1 MIRSDIYDI
10 RLVALPL
17 LVALSAALFLSS
29 PGAAPSQRSIVPEG
43 TILTLRM
50 ETYLSS
56 KTARVGDRFTA
67 TVIQD
72 VTANSRV
79 VIPTG
84 SRVEGHVTSVQ
95 RARRLSRSGMIAVD
109 FDRLIL
115 PDGRIYRIYGEL
127 TPLDPQQRKKIKE
140 ESRVKGGS
148 AKKRS
153 IVFIGGGAGVG
164 AVIGAIAGGGK
175 GAAAGAGVGAAIG
188 AAGAILTKGREA
200 VIEPGTEFGLEL
212 LERLDLSPSRGSS
225 SGALSSPE
233 MLRRAQRLLREL
245 GYYDGAIDGLYGPRT
260 HRALRDYQLDHG
272 LPVTGRL
279 DEATARRLGLLST
292 SKTRAQPKSRTI
304 RVLSAYAERLS
315 DQSIRVVVDTEAPTG
330 GWRTYGEHS
339 LVNDTLH
346 VWVRGIPPA
355 GPATQ
360 VITRSKVE
368 VTVPYAPAAVR
379 TVVVH
384 GADRDLTI
392 TVAEASGARISRA
405 ASVGNKVD
413 AMMTRYLRTIDVR
426 LIGDQLVFDAERN
439 YTADEIE
446 FLLSLRTLDQLAHG
460 YLHVL
465 SAITDDAVQRRAAQL
480 FLDQVERVDQQLN
493 RARLPER
500 DELLAEWRALEDDFR
515 QIALTHGLE
524 LAQRR
529 R

>member
-1 MIRSDIYDI
+1 MIRSRYDI
-10 RLVALPL
+10 RFVALPL
-17 LVALSAALFLSS
+17 LVAASAALFFSPLGAASS
-29 PGAAPSQRSIVPEG
+29 PRSIVPEG
-43 TILTLRM
+43 TVLALRM

-56 KTARVGDRFTA
+56 KTASVGDRFTA
-67 TVIQD
+67 TVIRD
-72 VTANSRV
+72 VTVNSRV
-79 VIPTG
+79 VIPVG

-95 RARRLSRSGMIAVD
+95 RARRLSRPGTIAVD
-109 FDRLIL
+109 FDRLVL
-115 PDGRIYRIYGEL
+115 PDGRIYRLYGEL
-127 TPLDPQQRKKIKE
+127 TPLDPKQRKKIEE

-148 AKKRS
+148 ARKRT

-200 VIEPGTEFGLEL
+200 VIEPGMEFGLEL

-225 SGALSSPE
+225 SNALSSPG

-245 GYYDGAIDGLYGPRT
+245 GYYDGPIDGLYGPRT
-260 HRALRDYQLDHG
+260 HRALRDYQLDHD

-279 DEATARRLGLLST
+279 DEPTARRLGLLST
-292 SKTRAQPKSRTI
+292 SATSPPAKSRTI

-315 DQSIRVVVDTEAPTG
+315 DQSVRIVVDTEAPTG
-330 GWRTYGEHS
+330 GWQTYGEHS
-339 LVNDTLH
+339 LVNDTIH
-346 VWVRGIPPA
+346 VWVRGIPPT

-368 VTVPYAPAAVR
+368 VTVSYAPAAVR

-405 ASVGNKVD
+405 ASVGNKMD
-413 AMMTRYLRTIDVR
+413 ALLTRYLRAIDVR
-426 LIGDQLVFDAERN
+426 LIGDRLIFDADRD
-439 YTADEIE
+439 YTADEIDL
-446 FLLSLRTLDQLAHG
+446 LLSLHTLNQLAHG
-460 YLHVL
+460 YLHVV
-465 SAITDDAVQRRAAQL
+465 SAITDDVVQRRAAQL
-480 FLDQVERVDQQLN
+480 LLDQVERVDQRFN
-493 RARLPER
+493 RARIPKR
-500 DELLAEWRALEDDFR
+500 NELIEEWRALEDDVR